1 MPPYQ
6 KNGRKRW
13 YITYR
18 VAGRDQPV
26 TESFATKRRAAT
38 RLVEVQAIKE
48 SGGAATLS
56 PASPSGLTFAALAER
71 YYSSREFSASTIAS
85 DAYRLKVIF
94 EQIGDLQVE
103 ALTEEVM
110 AVAIGSW
117 KSKRGNTDRGVFR
130 KWELIRAIL
139 RWGVK
144 AKIIAKNPLEG
155 FQPERGRKPVIMPPT
170 REEVEAILD
179 ASPPHLVRAILLA
192 FHTGVR
198 VGASEL
204 FAMRW
209 SDFDLAAG
217 WVRVRSAEKGGL
229 PWRDVPIFPD
239 FLPLLT
245 EWRAEDGAILW
256 PIHFHGKP
264 VQSVKGAWGGALRR
278 AGIERRIRPYDLRHF
293 FATDLLEQGVDP
305 GVVAGLMGH
314 TTTRMVQDV
323 YQRVRRAGKMDA
335 ILKLTR
341 LKRRDSLP
349 KKGNV
354 VAPGKEPV
362 Q

>member
-26 TESFATKRRAAT
+26 TESFATKRRAAV

-48 SGGAATLS
+48 SGGAASLL
-56 PASPSGLTFAALAER
+56 PVEPSGLTFEALAR
-71 YYSSREFSASTIAS
+71 QYYARHELADSTIAS

-94 EQIGDLQVE
+94 ESIGHIQAE
-103 ALTEEVM
+103 ALSEEAM
-110 AVAIGSW
+110 SVAIAAW
-117 KSKRGNTDRGVFR
+117 KSKRGNSDRGVFR

-144 AKIIAKNPLEG
+144 AKILAKNPLEG
-155 FQPERGRKPVIMPPT
+155 FQPERGRKLVIMPPT

-179 ASPPHLVRAILLA
+179 ASPPHLVRAILIA

-204 FAMRW
+204 FSMRW
-209 SDFDLAAG
+209 SDFDIAAG
-217 WVRVRSAEKGGL
+217 WVRVRSADKGGL
-229 PWRDVPIFPD
+229 PWRDVPILPD
-239 FLPLLT
+239 FLPVLA
-245 EWRAEDGAILW
+245 EWRAEDGNVQW

-264 VQSVKGAWGGALRR
+264 VQSVKGAWGAALKR

-323 YQRVRRAGKMDA
+323 YQRIRRAGKVDA
-335 ILKLTR
+335 ILKLAR

-354 VAPGKEPV
+354 VAQGKEPV